1 MIARGRAASPASRL
15 KPKERFGR
23 VRKARGDLL
32 DVAALVCIDNHET
45 ENVHLLRLALD
56 LLCRHFRLQSRG

>member
-1 MIARGRAASPASRL
+1 MHLRRASLEETGGLRL
-15 KPKERFGR
+15 GR
-23 VRKARGDLL
+23 VRRARDDPL

-45 ENVHLLRLALD
+45 ENMHLLRLALD